1 MSKDIK
7 IQPLGSR
14 VLVKPEEVQ
23 EKTPG
28 GLVIPPDSSDEK
40 RPSFGKV
47 AVLGKGKDKEGKTLK
62 FEVKVGDM
70 VYFKK
75 YSPEEIEVDGE
86 DYYILDVDDI
96 LAIAK

>member
-1 MSKDIK
+1 MAENIK

-14 VLVKPEEVQ
+14 VLIEPQEIQ

-28 GLVIPPDSSDEK
+28 GLVIPPNASDEK
-40 RPSFGKV
+40 KPSYGKV
-47 AVLGKGKDKEGKTLK
+47 VALGKGKDSKGNPLK
-62 FEVKVGDM
+62 FDVKVGDM

-75 YSPEEIEVDGE
+75 YAPEEIEIDGKE
-86 DYYILDVDDI
+86 WYILDTDDI

>member
-1 MSKDIK
+1 MSEDIK

-28 GLVIPPDSSDEK
+28 GLVIPPNTSDEK
-40 RPSFGKV
+40 KPSYGKV
-47 AVLGKGKDKEGKTLK
+47 VALGKGKDSKGNPVK
-62 FEVKVGDM
+62 FDVKVGDM

-75 YSPEEIEVDGE
+75 YAPEEIEIDGE
-86 DYYILDVDDI
+86 EWYVLDTDDI

>member
-14 VLVKPEEVQ
+14 VLIKPEEVQ

-28 GLVIPPDSSDEK
+28 GLVIPPDSLDEK
-40 RPSFGKV
+40 KPSYGKV
-47 AVLGKGKDKEGKTLK
+47 IVLGKGKDKDGRTLK

-75 YSPEEIEVDGE
+75 YSPEEIEVEGE
-86 DYYILDVDDI
+86 SLYILDVDDI

>member
-7 IQPLGSR
+7 VQPLGSR
-14 VLVKPEEVQ
+14 VLIKPEEVQ

-28 GLVIPPDSSDEK
+28 GLVIPPNATDEK

-47 AVLGKGKDKEGKTLK
+47 VMLGKGKGKDGKSLK
-62 FEVKVGDM
+62 FEVKIGDM

-75 YSPEEIEVDGE
+75 YSPEEIEINSE
-86 DYYILDVDDI
+86 DLYILDTDDI
-96 LAIAK
+96 LAVAK

>member
-1 MSKDIK
+1 MAKEIK

-14 VLVKPEEVQ
+14 VLIKPEEIQ

-28 GLVIPPDSSDEK
+28 GLVIPPNASDEK
-40 RPSFGKV
+40 KPSCGKV
-47 AVLGKGKDKEGKTLK
+47 VKLGKGKGKDGKILK
-62 FEVKVGDM
+62 FDVNVGDM

-75 YSPEEIEVDGE
+75 YAPEEIEINGE
-86 DYYILDVDDI
+86 ELYILDTEDI

>member
-1 MSKDIK
+1 MSKNIK

-28 GLVIPPDSSDEK
+28 GLVIPPNASDEK
-40 RPSFGKV
+40 RPSYGKV
-47 AVLGKGKDKEGKTLK
+47 VTLGKGKGKDGKLLK
-62 FEVKVGDM
+62 FEVKIGDM

-75 YSPEEIEVDGE
+75 YAPEEIEINGE
-86 DYYILDVDDI
+86 NLYILDTDDI
-96 LAIAK
+96 LAVAK

>member
-1 MSKDIK
+1 MK

-28 GLVIPPDSSDEK
+28 GLVIPPNASDEK
-40 RPSFGKV
+40 RPSYGKV
-47 AVLGKGKDKEGKTLK
+47 VTLGKGKGKDGKLLK
-62 FEVKVGDM
+62 FEVKIGDM

-75 YSPEEIEVDGE
+75 YAPEEIEINGE
-86 DYYILDVDDI
+86 NLYILDTDDI
-96 LAIAK
+96 LAVAK

>member
-1 MSKDIK
+1 MAENIK

-14 VLVKPEEVQ
+14 VLIEPQEIQ

-28 GLVIPPDSSDEK
+28 GLVIPPNASDEK
-40 RPSFGKV
+40 KPSYGKV
-47 AVLGKGKDKEGKTLK
+47 AALGKGKDSKGNLLK
-62 FEVKVGDM
+62 FDVKVGDM

-75 YSPEEIEVDGE
+75 YAPEEIEIDGKE
-86 DYYILDVDDI
+86 WYILDTDDI